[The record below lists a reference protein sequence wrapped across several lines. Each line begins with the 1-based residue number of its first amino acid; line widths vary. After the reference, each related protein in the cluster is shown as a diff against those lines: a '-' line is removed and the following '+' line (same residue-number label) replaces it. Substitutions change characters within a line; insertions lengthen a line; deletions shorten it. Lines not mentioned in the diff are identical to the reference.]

1 MYELLSLCYQYHIEA
16 IRVKTSL
23 FSLFII
29 KLSQD
34 SEIFS
39 FNIFFAL
46 KLSENVTSQIQNK
59 HTITATKEP
68 LFSQPLPQPPLSKWR
83 RFLIRD
89 TLWARRWFDS
99 DETVFIV
106 IYLHTPVPNPVM
118 EKDRVTVT
126 KAKEGTSRHGPWSSL
141 SLTTI
146 PNKGGSIIY
155 PPPLYSQQCLGVK
168 EVLASKLISYISFRY
183 WRGTF
188 VSHCGIRQWAF
199 SKPALFSHLLF

>member
-1 MYELLSLCYQYHIEA
+1 MQPQKAVNLYYFDKKLNLYELLSVCCQYHIET
-16 IRVKTSL
+16 ISVKTSL

-34 SEIFS
+34 SKIFS

-68 LFSQPLPQPPLSKWR
+68 QFSQPLPQPPLSKWR

-89 TLWARRWFDS
+89 TRRARRWFDS
-99 DETVFIV
+99 DETVSIV

-118 EKDRVTVT
+118 EKRSGHCNKSQRRHKQARPMELVVTHNNPEQRRINHIFPSFVF
-126 KAKEGTSRHGPWSSL
+126 
-141 SLTTI
+141 TTM
-146 PNKGGSIIY
+146 
-155 PPPLYSQQCLGVK
+155 LRC
-168 EVLASKLISYISFRY
+168 
-183 WRGTF
+183 
-188 VSHCGIRQWAF
+188 
-199 SKPALFSHLLF
+199 